1 MKKVRCAIYTRK
13 SSEEGLEQDFN
24 SLHAQ
29 REACA
34 AYILSQASEGWSLL
48 DEEYDDGGLSGGTL
62 KRPALQRLLGDIE
75 VGKIDIVVVYKVDR
89 LTRSLIDFAKLVETM
104 DRTEVSFV
112 SVTQSFN
119 TTNSMGRLTLNML
132 LSFAQF
138 EREVTAERIRDK
150 IAASKAKGMWM
161 GGIVPLGYKANG
173 RTLAIVDE
181 HAVVIRDLFRRYCEI
196 GNVRLLKEQLDDE
209 GVMVPERFTTTG
221 RKMGGVPFTRGQIYK
236 VLSNPIYI
244 GEIHHK
250 GQAYE
255 GQHEAIIEP
264 DLWAMAQERLAGNRQ
279 GEQQAPTIKAQSL
292 LAGKVFD
299 EDGEPLLASHAC
311 KGKIRYRYYVSKPQQ
326 HDGASSITSMRIPAL
341 ELEKTVCHGIAQEI
355 AQPLGLIDSAGLQPT
370 PERVARVSRKAPK
383 LAERLEARERQLVRR
398 LVERVTIEPGTITI
412 LLRVEAI
419 AVMFDLPPPGD
430 KPELTAITFPAAI
443 QRSGRAVR
451 VVQEDGRTVG
461 APEPSPHLIKLIN
474 RARSWWAEMQDND
487 LTPAALAREHGVT
500 SSYVSRVVRLNFLAP
515 PIIAAIVSGDH
526 PASLD
531 AKALLGLS
539 EMPLNWSDQKKMLGL
554 N

>member
-48 DEEYDDGGLSGGTL
+48 EEEYDDGGLSGGTL

-75 VGKIDIVVVYKVDR
+75 AGKIDIVVVYKVDR

-104 DRTEVSFV
+104 DQTEVSFV

-161 GGIVPLGYKANG
+161 GGIVPLGYEANG

-181 HAVVIRDLFRRYCEI
+181 HAAVIRDLFRRYCEI

-209 GVMVPERFTTTG
+209 GMMIPERFTATG

-250 GQAYE
+250 GQAYG

-264 DLWAMAQERLAGNRQ
+264 DLWATVQERLAANRQ
-279 GEQQAPTIKAQSL
+279 GEQRTPTIKAQSL

-299 EDGEPLLASHAC
+299 EHGEPLGASHAC
-311 KGKIRYRYYVSKPQQ
+311 KGKVRYRYYVARERESGSTAT
-326 HDGASSITSMRIPAL
+326 DRIRIPAR
-341 ELEKTVCHGIAQEI
+341 ELEAAVVGRLVAALDDPLSLLALLGAELDRSTIEAAGALASELANRLRSRDRKLVRDIVNSAKVGTERIVLTVDANQLR
-355 AQPLGLIDSAGLQPT
+355 QVLSVPLGEHD
-370 PERVARVSRKAPK
+370 
-383 LAERLEARERQLVRR
+383 EAQLTFDCKVHLKRTGMAMR
-398 LVERVTIEPGTITI
+398 LVEP
-412 LLRVEAI
+412 
-419 AVMFDLPPPGD
+419 
-430 KPELTAITFPAAI
+430 
-443 QRSGRAVR
+443 
-451 VVQEDGRTVG
+451 DGRSAHDDVDRSLLELL
-461 APEPSPHLIKLIN
+461 AQ
-474 RARSWWAEMQDND
+474 ARKWWDRLSDGE
-487 LTPAALAREHGVT
+487 TTIAALAREQGIND
-500 SSYVSRVVRLNFLAP
+500 SWISRVVRLAFLSPEIVDRILAGAQP
-515 PIIAAIVSGDH
+515 AALNGTTLTTANQIPRSWNEQ
-526 PASLD
+526 AM
-531 AKALLGLS
+531 LLRLT
-539 EMPLNWSDQKKMLGL
+539 
-554 N
+554 